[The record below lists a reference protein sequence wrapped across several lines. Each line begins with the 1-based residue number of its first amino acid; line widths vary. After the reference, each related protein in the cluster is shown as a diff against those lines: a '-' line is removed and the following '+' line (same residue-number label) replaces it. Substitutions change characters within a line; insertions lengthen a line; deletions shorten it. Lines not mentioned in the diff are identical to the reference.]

1 MLLLS
6 LNPGPCKTWLV
17 ACQRS
22 RAAMLVDP
30 VVDHVPLYAQ
40 ALAQRGLKL
49 VRVLDTHTH
58 ADHVSAGTLLAQ
70 HERVPYAM
78 HHSSPVR
85 TVTER
90 LREADTVTCGDVTLQ
105 VVHTPGHTKD
115 SLALLGKDTLFT
127 GDFLFLGEGGAGRT
141 DLLGGDPG
149 EHWDSLQKLS
159 RLADDLTVLPGHDYR
174 GNERGRLGDE
184 RRTNPRLQQRSRDDY
199 VRWLG
204 GLRLDPAAW
213 MLDVLRANAAGRT
226 DKAGLDIPAEGAC
239 CEVRGG
245 DAPPVVPTVGA
256 EVLLARLHQGPRP
269 FLVLDVREP
278 HEYVGELGHVPD
290 ARNISV
296 KQLADRLAELD
307 DARDCDLFV
316 ICLSG
321 GRSARATDLLR
332 KSGFARA
339 LNVAGGMKGWSA
351 AGYPQQFGPARSGR

>member
-17 ACQRS
+17 ACERS
-22 RAAMLVDP
+22 RQAMLVDP
-30 VVDHVPLYAQ
+30 VIDHVGLYTA
-40 ALAQRGLKL
+40 ALRTHDLKL

-58 ADHVSAGTLLAQ
+58 ADHVSAGTLLAEQ
-70 HERVPYAM
+70 TGVPYAM
-78 HHSSPVR
+78 HHESPVR
-85 TVTER
+85 TATEK
-90 LREADTVTCGDVTLQ
+90 LREDDTVICGDVALR
-105 VVHTPGHTKD
+105 VMHTPGHTKD
-115 SLALLGKDTLFT
+115 SMALLGESTLFT

-149 EHWDSLQKLS
+149 EHWDSLQKLRGLS
-159 RLADDLTVLPGHDYR
+159 DELTVLPGHDYR
-174 GNERGRLGDE
+174 GNDHGRLGDE
-184 RRTNPRLQQRSRDDY
+184 RRTNPRLQQTSRDDY

-226 DKAGLDIPAEGAC
+226 DATGLAIPAEGAC
-239 CEVRGG
+239 CEVGGG
-245 DAPPVVPTVGA
+245 DAPPTVPTVA
-256 EVLLARLHQGPRP
+256 PEVLVARLRQSDAP

-278 HEYVGELGHVPD
+278 HEYGGELGHVPA

-307 DARDCDLFV
+307 NARTCDIYV

-332 KSGFARA
+332 KRGFARA
-339 LNVAGGMKGWSA
+339 VNVAGGMKGWSA
-351 AGYPQQFGPARSGR
+351 AGHPQEFGPARPAG